1 METVMTVERR
11 EPMETELTNTD
22 ASTEAEPTEAEQ
34 PETDWIIRR
43 PRRAKLTAEESIRRT
58 QDFINNPKRREQFI
72 ASIRKSK
79 G

>member
-1 METVMTVERR
+1 MVNSGADVDKS
-11 EPMETELTNTD
+11 PETEDLET
-22 ASTEAEPTEAEQ
+22 AQPETEQ
-34 PETDWIIRR
+34 SETDWIIRR

-58 QDFINNPKRREQFI
+58 EDFINNEKRREQFI

>member
-1 METVMTVERR
+1 METVMIVERR

-58 QDFINNPKRREQFI
+58 
-72 ASIRKSK
+72 
-79 G
+79 

>member
-1 METVMTVERR
+1 MATEQINADAST
-11 EPMETELTNTD
+11 ETELTQT
-22 ASTEAEPTEAEQ
+22 EQ

-43 PRRAKLTAEESIRRT
+43 PKRAKLTAEESIRRT
-58 QDFINNPKRREQFI
+58 EDFINNEKRKEHFI

>member
-1 METVMTVERR
+1 
-11 EPMETELTNTD
+11 METELTNTD
-22 ASTEAEPTEAEQ
+22 APAEAKPTEAEQ

-58 QDFINNPKRREQFI
+58 EDFINNPKRREQFI